1 MKSIRRGLRAG
12 EVEKDTYGRLSCAE
26 CGQSLSTR
34 DDEDVVGKVKSCPG
48 CGSEWKDL

>member
-1 MKSIRRGLRAG
+1 MKSIRRGLRDG
-12 EVEKDTYGRLSCAE
+12 DVEKDTYGRLSCTE

-34 DDEDVVGKVKSCPG
+34 DDADAVGKVKTCPD